1 MQIFFYEFI
10 LEVRTNIPIAEGE
23 TKTSIMKSHF
33 YLLQLDLYFNN
44 YKFALLCFIT
54 AFVVTLI
61 TIPPIISLIKKY
73 RLYDMPNDR
82 KEHSSPIPT
91 MGGIAIIAGMM
102 TALFLWF
109 PFSNAIPLIS
119 FFFSIAVLFALGIMD
134 DLKDLSAKYKFI
146 VQACLAALIVLS
158 GIRIT
163 SFEGLFGIYELPL
176 MAQYTFTILAIV
188 GITNAFNLIDGID
201 GLAGGLGFMSLAI
214 LGIFLTMSGDVN
226 TALIAFALAGG
237 ILAFMYFNLNP
248 ARIFMGDT
256 GSLVLGFVVAVLCIR
271 LMQINVF
278 TPNPVLPHAPVFVLG
293 IVLIPVFDTI
303 RVLATRIWKGQSP
316 FVADKSHLHH
326 LLTNQGFSHGFAA
339 KLICFI
345 HGFVLIEVYW
355 LQGLR
360 QEFILAILVAFMFL
374 VTVMFKNL
382 GLVVRR
388 KETPAADSMV
398 KAD

>member
-1 MQIFFYEFI
+1 
-10 LEVRTNIPIAEGE
+10 
-23 TKTSIMKSHF
+23 MKIHLYF
-33 YLLQLDLYFNN
+33 LQVDLYFAD
-44 YKFALLCFIT
+44 YKFALLSFIT
-54 AFVVTLI
+54 AFIVTLI

-73 RLYDMPNDR
+73 SLYDMPNAR
-82 KEHSSPIPT
+82 KEHAAPIPT

-109 PFSNAIPLIS
+109 PFSYAVPQIS
-119 FFFSIAVLFALGIMD
+119 FFFSIAVLFGLGIMD

-146 VQACLAALIVLS
+146 VQAGLAALIAIS

-163 SFEGLFGIYELPL
+163 SFDGLFGIQELPL
-176 MAQYTFTILAIV
+176 MAQYTFTFLAII

-201 GLAGGLGFMSLAI
+201 GLAGGIGFMSLVI
-214 LGIFLTMSGDVN
+214 VGIFLTMSGDIN

-271 LMQINVF
+271 LIQVNVF
-278 TPNPVLPHAPVFVLG
+278 SSNPVLPHAPIFVLG

-303 RVLATRIWKGQSP
+303 RVFVTRIWNGKLPFSP
-316 FVADKSHLHH
+316 DKTHIHH

-339 KLICFI
+339 KLICFL
-345 HGFVLIEVYW
+345 HGFILLEVYW
-355 LQGLR
+355 LRGLK
-360 QEFILAILVAFMFL
+360 QEIVLIVLIVFML
-374 VTVMFKNL
+374 LITVLLKNL
-382 GLVVRR
+382 GLVTGKKIVLN
-388 KETPAADSMV
+388 TNS
-398 KAD
+398 KAKSY